1 MLDVF
6 EVVMDRLDDAYL
18 RKQQGDQEQERAR
31 QEREAKRNAGRTKI
45 R

>member
-6 EVVMDRLDDAYL
+6 EVVMDRLDDIYL
-18 RKQQGDQEQERAR
+18 RKQQTDQDAERAR
-31 QEREAKRNAGRTKI
+31 QEREAARNEGKTKI